1 MNVYTAK
8 NLSYKAGEK
17 LILDNLNFTIE
28 KGKSYA
34 LIGCNGSGKTT
45 LMKILA
51 GVELNFEGDLYF
63 FDKKF
68 DKSTFEKLFKEGFY
82 KKVGYMFQDT
92 DLQLFNLNVFDEIA
106 FGPRQYIADEKEI
119 EKRVFEIAK
128 LFGIENLLQ
137 SDILVLSG
145 GEKKKVALA
154 SILVNNPDILILDEP
169 TNDLDPKS
177 IRFIA
182 KILSELK
189 NAGKTIILSTHHF
202 DVLLLL
208 ADFTIVV
215 SSDHKILKIGKT
227 EEILKDKE
235 LLVEANVIDSE
246 FELFKNLFKGSEVS
260 P

>member
-1 MNVYTAK
+1 MNVYMAK
-8 NLSYKAGEK
+8 NLTFKVNNK
-17 LILDNLNFTIE
+17 IILDNLNFEIE

-51 GVELNFEGDLYF
+51 GVELNFEGELYF
-63 FDKKF
+63 FGRRL
-68 DKSTFEKLFKEGFY
+68 DKSTFGKLFEEGFY

-119 EKRVFEIAK
+119 EKRVLEVSK
-128 LFGIENLLQ
+128 LFGLENLLQ
-137 SDILVLSG
+137 NDILTLSG

-154 SILVNNPDILILDEP
+154 SILVNNPDVLILDEP

-182 KILSELK
+182 KVLGELK
-189 NAGKTIILSTHHF
+189 NTGKTIIISTHRF

-208 ADFTIVV
+208 ADFTIVI
-215 SSDHKILKIGKT
+215 SSDHRILRIGKT
-227 EEILKDKE
+227 DEILKERE
-235 LLVEANVIDSE
+235 LLVEANVIDEE
-246 FELFKNLFKGSEVS
+246 FEIFRKYL
-260 P
+260 